1 MSLVKDSW
9 QPQGFKWR
17 FRRPP
22 RSTWKCISHR
32 YDVFCVPSCVFAPGG
47 DFYFI
52 GDVAIIANGDTVRL
66 AVEAA
71 KVLEEK
77 KAVVA
82 SLVEKIK
89 NSPAGVLVDYKG
101 INVEDDTKLRKQ
113 LREAGVEY
121 AVIKNT
127 LIRFAAKE
135 LGFDWDENLHGTT
148 ALAISTTD
156 DVVAPAKILADFAKT
171 HENFNLKA
179 GYLEGKVI
187 GEDEV
192 KKLAAMPSKEV
203 LIAQVLYSFNF
214 PIMQLAIACDAIVK
228 KAEGNEEMKVA
239 ELVAPKEAAAEEAVA
254 EDAE

>member
-1 MSLVKDSW
+1 MACETAVWKD
-9 QPQGFKWR
+9 GL
-17 FRRPP
+17 
-22 RSTWKCISHR
+22 CIFGELSAR
-32 YDVFCVPSCVFAPGG
+32 QEPDYET
-47 DFYFI
+47 
-52 GDVAIIANGDTVRL
+52 IAREV
-66 AVEAA
+66 
-71 KVLEEK
+71 
-77 KAVVA
+77 
-82 SLVEKIK
+82 
-89 NSPAGVLVDYKG
+89 
-101 INVEDDTKLRKQ
+101 LRKIGYD
-113 LREAGVEY
+113 RP
-121 AVIKNT
+121 
-127 LIRFAAKE
+127 E

-239 ELVAPKEAAAEEAVA
+239 ELVAPKEAAAEEAA
-254 EDAE
+254 E

>member
-1 MSLVKDSW
+1 MM
-9 QPQGFKWR
+9 P
-17 FRRPP
+17 
-22 RSTWKCISHR
+22 
-32 YDVFCVPSCVFAPGG
+32 
-47 DFYFI
+47 
-52 GDVAIIANGDTVRL
+52 N
-66 AVEAA
+66 A
-71 KVLEEK
+71 KILEEK
-77 KAVVA
+77 KALVA

-135 LGFDWDENLHGTT
+135 LGFDELDACLHGTT

-171 HENFNLKA
+171 HENFTLKA
-179 GYLEGKVI
+179 GKAI

-192 KKLAAMPSKEV
+192 KKLAAMPSKET
-203 LIAQVLYSFNF
+203 LIAQVLYSFNY

-239 ELVAPKEAAAEEAVA
+239 ELVAPKEAAAEEAA
-254 EDAE
+254 E

>member
-1 MSLVKDSW
+1 MM
-9 QPQGFKWR
+9 P
-17 FRRPP
+17 
-22 RSTWKCISHR
+22 
-32 YDVFCVPSCVFAPGG
+32 
-47 DFYFI
+47 
-52 GDVAIIANGDTVRL
+52 N
-66 AVEAA
+66 A
-71 KVLEEK
+71 KILEEK
-77 KAVVA
+77 KALVA

-135 LGFDWDENLHGTT
+135 LGFDELDACLHGTT
-148 ALAISTTD
+148 ALA
-156 DVVAPAKILADFAKT
+156 KT
-171 HENFNLKA
+171 HENFTLKA
-179 GYLEGKVI
+179 GYLEGKAI

-192 KKLAAMPSKEV
+192 KKLAAMPSKET
-203 LIAQVLYSFNF
+203 LIAQVLYSFNY

-239 ELVAPKEAAAEEAVA
+239 ELVAPKEAAAEEAA
-254 EDAE
+254 E